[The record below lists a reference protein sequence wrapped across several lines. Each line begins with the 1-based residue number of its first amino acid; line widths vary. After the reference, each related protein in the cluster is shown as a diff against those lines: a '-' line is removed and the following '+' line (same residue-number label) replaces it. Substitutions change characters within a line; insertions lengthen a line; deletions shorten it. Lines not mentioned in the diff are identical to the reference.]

1 MKEFAKYFSGLERDY
16 GFCNVENGKV
26 DENSGKLKFD
36 TGDYGWSKKSITEQ
50 DYEDHLTGKRAI
62 GIQPCDDNGMVSFG
76 AIDVDPENYRDFP
89 LQKYLKVIEE
99 KELPV
104 IPIESK
110 SKGLHLYVFTKEKV
124 SATLIREFL
133 SNLLFLFKLPAKTEI
148 FPKQTQLGTNQNNEK
163 TSGSFINLPY
173 YKSTER
179 RAYRPD
185 GSQLDLKE
193 FIKVVELN
201 LQTKETLK
209 DIGSKKI
216 NEIITGGPEEFNDGP
231 PCLQMICKEIEESGK
246 KLKDERDRFLYN
258 YMVFAKK
265 KYPDNWEKKVLEAA
279 RKYIEYDDVWGDGKV
294 KSKIKDWKNANKGFQ
309 CNEAPISSYCAKGT
323 CIRRK
328 FGVGN
333 HRNTSWPELSGMI
346 RINYKPDAEFMINVN
361 LDSSKVKQI
370 HAKNIKKISE
380 MKEMRAL
387 IAEQTSIFPPIIK
400 NAEYQVILNGL
411 WATFENLNPVAGTN
425 PIDML
430 KKYLIDHVN
439 GPQATTWHAFKS
451 GSVHKDEEFYYF
463 EYDKFY
469 EYLRTNEWNKDRSR
483 TGTMIKQ
490 FFKGDFDCQK
500 RFPKKE
506 NQESWPPLRVLKL
519 PIADLE
525 KEEIPDEKI
534 TIEDKEHIV

>member
-1 MKEFAKYFSGLERDY
+1 MKEFAKFFSGLERDY
-16 GFCNVENGKV
+16 GFCNVQNGYI
-26 DENSGKLKFD
+26 EPESGKLKFD
-36 TGDYGWSKKSITEQ
+36 PGDYGWSKRPITDQ
-50 DYEDHLTGKRAI
+50 DYESHLTGKKAI
-62 GIQPCDDNGMVSFG
+62 GIQPCDDRSQASFG
-76 AIDVDPENYRDFP
+76 AIDVDPKDYKTFN

-99 KELPV
+99 KNLPV

-110 SKGLHLYVFTKEKV
+110 SGGLHIYVFTKEKV

-133 SNLLFLFKLPAKTEI
+133 SNLLFLFKLPHNTEI

-179 RAYRPD
+179 KAYKLD
-185 GSQLDLKE
+185 GSKMELNE
-193 FIKVVELN
+193 FIKVAELN

-265 KYPDNWEKKVLEAA
+265 KFAEVWEKKVLEAA
-279 RKYIEYDDVWGDGKV
+279 RKYIEYDDVWGDSKV
-294 KSKIKDWKNANKGFQ
+294 NEKIKYWKNETKGFK
-309 CNEAPISSYCAKGT
+309 CSDLPISSYCAKGT
-323 CIRRK
+323 CLRRK
-328 FGVGN
+328 FGIGS
-333 HRNTSWPELSGMI
+333 HRSTTWPELSGMI
-346 RINYKPDAEFMINVN
+346 RINYKPEPEFMINVN
-361 LDSSKVKQI
+361 LESGKVKQV
-370 HAKNIKKISE
+370 HAKNIKKITE
-380 MKEMRAL
+380 MKEMRNL
-387 IAEQTSIFPPIIK
+387 IGEQTNIVPPIIK
-400 NAEYQVILNGL
+400 NQEYQVILDGL
-411 WATFENLNPVAGTN
+411 WANMENLKPVAGTN

-430 KKYLIDHVN
+430 KKYIIDYVN
-439 GPQATTWHAFKS
+439 GPQATTFAAFKS
-451 GSVHKDEEFYYF
+451 GAVLKDEEFYYF
-463 EYDKFY
+463 DYDKFY
-469 EYLRTNEWNKDRSR
+469 EEIRRNEWGKDRSR

-500 RFPKKE
+500 IFPKKE
-506 NQESWPPLRVLKL
+506 NKDSFPPLRVLKL